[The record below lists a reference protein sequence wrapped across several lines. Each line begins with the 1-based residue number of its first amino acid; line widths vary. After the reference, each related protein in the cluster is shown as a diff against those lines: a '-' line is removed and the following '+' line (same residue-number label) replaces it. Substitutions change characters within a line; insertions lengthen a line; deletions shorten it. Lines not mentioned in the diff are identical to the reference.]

1 MCYLFTNYQS
11 IKNAKQKIV
20 YEKNKTEFEKNPAIV
35 SLS

>member
-20 YEKNKTEFEKNPAIV
+20 YEKNKTEFEKKPAIL